1 MRLNKK
7 LATLLCGFIFSTQIF
22 AQHANHESTVAERVF
37 ELEKKNDLLN
47 VSLNMHGSYDA
58 PFGYESSGMGESA
71 FKMQQLR
78 LDVKGNINEWL
89 SYRWRQRLNRPNN
102 GAGSIDNVSS
112 AIDYAAIGVKLNDKW
127 SLFLGRQCAL
137 YGGVEY
143 DLNPIEVIEFSDM
156 VNNLT
161 AFMTGANVAYK
172 VSDNHLLQLQIL
184 DSRNGKLEDVY
195 GQNLDKAKLPFV
207 YILNWN
213 GKFFDG
219 KYATC
224 WSISGASPARGKYT
238 AYVALGNKIRFS
250 KKLDMYLDLMHS
262 YEQLDDKGYLTE
274 IVGEQFGHRA
284 PSALYNSAVMRINY
298 RFAPRWN
305 AFFKGMYETTAS
317 AKHNAAF
324 ERGRYR
330 TAYGYIGG
338 LEFYPMDESNLHFY
352 AAFVGRSYQ
361 YSNRAKM
368 RGFSDYDTQR
378 LQLGFIYQLPVF

>member
-22 AQHANHESTVAERVF
+22 AQHADHEPTVAERVF
-37 ELEKKNDLLN
+37 ELEKRNDLLN

-161 AFMTGANVAYK
+161 AFMTGAK
-172 VSDNHLLQLQIL
+172 
-184 DSRNGKLEDVY
+184 R
-195 GQNLDKAKLPFV
+195 
-207 YILNWN
+207 
-213 GKFFDG
+213 
-219 KYATC
+219 
-224 WSISGASPARGKYT
+224 IS
-238 AYVALGNKIRFS
+238 L
-250 KKLDMYLDLMHS
+250 
-262 YEQLDDKGYLTE
+262 
-274 IVGEQFGHRA
+274 
-284 PSALYNSAVMRINY
+284 
-298 RFAPRWN
+298 
-305 AFFKGMYETTAS
+305 
-317 AKHNAAF
+317 
-324 ERGRYR
+324 
-330 TAYGYIGG
+330 
-338 LEFYPMDESNLHFY
+338 
-352 AAFVGRSYQ
+352 
-361 YSNRAKM
+361 
-368 RGFSDYDTQR
+368 
-378 LQLGFIYQLPVF
+378 